1 MLKIILNLL
10 VLILLPCSLK
20 AYELKGRV
28 VDILSKKPIENVNV
42 YEKRSKAG
50 TVTDDN
56 GNFSLSV
63 ETDDSFLNFSHIAYE
78 SKAIKSIDILE
89 HEYSIIVEM
98 KEIFLELDE
107 VVVTSM
113 KCPYL
118 LTEVPV
124 YTETIGKSNI
134 RDSGAISVGEL
145 IEKTLGI
152 SKKYDVHGSFDYN
165 LSGLDSKYV
174 LVLKD
179 GRPINGR
186 FNDKL
191 DLDQIAVSNIEK
203 IEITKGPGSSLYGSE
218 AMGGIINIITD
229 NDLSKQKFNFQ
240 LRNNFYEPKIKDF
253 YNGSK
258 GNIISLNYIRP
269 FKSFEF
275 QSSLLSQKLMDNS
288 LFNALGKDEI
298 NKLNFDSQLIWK
310 SKNNKTY
317 LTVKTSYFDQFDSA
331 QQITTTGLKVSSNST
346 NINRKEIYLEYIK
359 DISRNLSFFQ
369 SVSNAFYSRKYDQ
382 DGIDETFIR
391 KNRAKE
397 HLIDY
402 ESRLTL
408 SIKKH
413 QIIGGFEYS
422 EPTFENERL
431 KDKKHVKILKGIFVQ
446 DQFILSDKLD
456 LTSGFRVDQY
466 GRKTVLNPRIAT
478 LYKMNDNFKYR
489 LSYGEGFRAP
499 SIQETFIDFYNVDQG
514 YKVIGN
520 PLLEPEKSK
529 GFNLNLEFSNRKSS
543 RINVLYYFNR
553 FSNKIFVQQIG
564 NGFDSP
570 TIFTYQNI
578 SKASYQGFEFFYDYV
593 INSKSSINLNFNFR
607 DNRDKQGFFQGN
619 ILENTIPF
627 STGLRYIKNF
637 SANKIKLIMDHSLNY
652 RNDDKKSFSIVDLK
666 LCRTLSSEFSLNIGV
681 KNLGDYQNSNFGPFQ
696 GRLTYLEFVK
706 Q

>member
-1 MLKIILNLL
+1 MLKIILNLP
-10 VLILLPCSLK
+10 VLILLPCSLI

-42 YEKRSKAG
+42 YEQRSKAG

-78 SKAIKSIDILE
+78 SKIIKSIDILE
-89 HEYSIIVEM
+89 HEFSIIVEM

-258 GNIISLNYIRP
+258 GNIISLNYIKP

-359 DISRNLSFFQ
+359 DISQNLSFF
-369 SVSNAFYSRKYDQ
+369 
-382 DGIDETFIR
+382 
-391 KNRAKE
+391 
-397 HLIDY
+397 
-402 ESRLTL
+402 
-408 SIKKH
+408 
-413 QIIGGFEYS
+413 
-422 EPTFENERL
+422 
-431 KDKKHVKILKGIFVQ
+431 
-446 DQFILSDKLD
+446 
-456 LTSGFRVDQY
+456 
-466 GRKTVLNPRIAT
+466 
-478 LYKMNDNFKYR
+478 
-489 LSYGEGFRAP
+489 
-499 SIQETFIDFYNVDQG
+499 
-514 YKVIGN
+514 
-520 PLLEPEKSK
+520 
-529 GFNLNLEFSNRKSS
+529 FNLLVTHS
-543 RINVLYYFNR
+543 
-553 FSNKIFVQQIG
+553 
-564 NGFDSP
+564 
-570 TIFTYQNI
+570 
-578 SKASYQGFEFFYDYV
+578 
-593 INSKSSINLNFNFR
+593 
-607 DNRDKQGFFQGN
+607 
-619 ILENTIPF
+619 ILENTI
-627 STGLRYIKNF
+627 K
-637 SANKIKLIMDHSLNY
+637 M
-652 RNDDKKSFSIVDLK
+652 
-666 LCRTLSSEFSLNIGV
+666 E
-681 KNLGDYQNSNFGPFQ
+681 
-696 GRLTYLEFVK
+696 
-706 Q
+706 

>member
-1 MLKIILNLL
+1 MLKIILNLPA
-10 VLILLPCSLK
+10 LILLPCSLI

-229 NDLSKQKFNFQ
+229 NDLSKKNLIFNC
-240 LRNNFYEPKIKDF
+240 
-253 YNGSK
+253 
-258 GNIISLNYIRP
+258 
-269 FKSFEF
+269 
-275 QSSLLSQKLMDNS
+275 
-288 LFNALGKDEI
+288 
-298 NKLNFDSQLIWK
+298 
-310 SKNNKTY
+310 
-317 LTVKTSYFDQFDSA
+317 V
-331 QQITTTGLKVSSNST
+331 ITFMS
-346 NINRKEIYLEYIK
+346 
-359 DISRNLSFFQ
+359 
-369 SVSNAFYSRKYDQ
+369 
-382 DGIDETFIR
+382 
-391 KNRAKE
+391 
-397 HLIDY
+397 
-402 ESRLTL
+402 
-408 SIKKH
+408 
-413 QIIGGFEYS
+413 
-422 EPTFENERL
+422 PRL
-431 KDKKHVKILKGIFVQ
+431 K
-446 DQFILSDKLD
+446 
-456 LTSGFRVDQY
+456 
-466 GRKTVLNPRIAT
+466 
-478 LYKMNDNFKYR
+478 
-489 LSYGEGFRAP
+489 
-499 SIQETFIDFYNVDQG
+499 
-514 YKVIGN
+514 
-520 PLLEPEKSK
+520 
-529 GFNLNLEFSNRKSS
+529 
-543 RINVLYYFNR
+543 
-553 FSNKIFVQQIG
+553 
-564 NGFDSP
+564 
-570 TIFTYQNI
+570 IFT
-578 SKASYQGFEFFYDYV
+578 
-593 INSKSSINLNFNFR
+593 
-607 DNRDKQGFFQGN
+607 
-619 ILENTIPF
+619 
-627 STGLRYIKNF
+627 
-637 SANKIKLIMDHSLNY
+637 M
-652 RNDDKKSFSIVDLK
+652 DLK
-666 LCRTLSSEFSLNIGV
+666 AI
-681 KNLGDYQNSNFGPFQ
+681 
-696 GRLTYLEFVK
+696 
-706 Q
+706 